1 MRIISMFVAIIV
13 SAFMAVGIA
22 EYYHQPYNWYLVFV
36 MILIGF
42 FIHTIILIIES
53 ENSEEHEA

>member
-1 MRIISMFVAIIV
+1 MRIFSMFVAIIV

-22 EYYHQPYNWYLVFV
+22 EYYNQPYDWYLVFV

>member
-1 MRIISMFVAIIV
+1 MRIFSMFVVIIV

-22 EYYHQPYNWYLVFV
+22 EYYNQPYDWYLVFV

>member
-1 MRIISMFVAIIV
+1 MRIFGMFVAIIA

-22 EYYHQPYNWYLVFV
+22 EYYDQPYDWYLVFF

-42 FIHTIILIIES
+42 FIHTIILIVES
-53 ENSEEHEA
+53 EYSEENEV

>member
-1 MRIISMFVAIIV
+1 MRIFSMFVAIIV
-13 SAFMAVGIA
+13 SAFLAVGIA
-22 EYYHQPYNWYLVFV
+22 EYYNQPYDWYLVFV